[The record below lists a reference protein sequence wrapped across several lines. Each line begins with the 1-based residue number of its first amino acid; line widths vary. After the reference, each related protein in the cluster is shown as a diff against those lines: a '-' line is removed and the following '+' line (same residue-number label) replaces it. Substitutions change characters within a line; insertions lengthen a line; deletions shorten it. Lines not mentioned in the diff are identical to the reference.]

1 MTLPIAA
8 APRSGA
14 GRFTDL
20 ALLLVLATLWGGS
33 YSFIRIGVET
43 IPPVT
48 LIAARTLL
56 AGAILLVVIRAR
68 GLRLPRDLAI
78 WRLFLVQA
86 GLNSVLPFTLIAW
99 AERSVEAGL
108 ATILSSTSPIFVVL
122 LSSLSAT
129 AVRLP
134 RLRLAGIAAGLAG
147 TLLIVGVQALSGF
160 GEQLAAQCALVAA
173 SLCYGGAALFGR
185 HFKGLDPLMPA
196 AGSLICGAAVLLPL
210 SLILDR
216 PWTLAPSGASIQAL
230 LALSVFSTALA
241 FVIYFRLIARL
252 GSVATTSVAYLR
264 VPTGVL
270 IGMVFLGESLAPT
283 AWGGLVLVVG
293 GVLAMTLP
301 LRGPPPVAQ
310 RRTGL

>member
-1 MTLPIAA
+1 MIPSTAAA

-14 GRFTDL
+14 GSFSDL
-20 ALLLVLATLWGGS
+20 ALLLLLATLWGGS
-33 YSFIRIGVET
+33 YSFIKVGVET

-56 AGAILLVVIRAR
+56 AGAILLAVLRWR
-68 GLRLPRDLAI
+68 GLRLPRDGAT

-86 GLNSVLPFTLIAW
+86 CLNSVLPFTLIAW

-108 ATILSSTSPIFVVL
+108 ATILSSTSPIFVVVLGL
-122 LSSLSAT
+122 LAGTGERLSL
-129 AVRLP
+129 LK
-134 RLRLAGIAAGLAG
+134 LAGIASGLAG
-147 TLLIVGVQALSGF
+147 TLLIVGTEAMAGF
-160 GEQLAAQCALVAA
+160 GADLAAQLALVAA

-185 HFKGLDPLMPA
+185 HFKALDPIMPA
-196 AGSLICGAAVLLPL
+196 AGSLICGAALLIPL
-210 SLILDR
+210 SLAVDR

-230 LALSVFSTALA
+230 LALSVASTALA

-270 IGMVFLGESLAPT
+270 IGMVVLGESLAPT
-283 AWGGLVLVVG
+283 AWAGLVLIVG
-293 GVLAMTLP
+293 GVLAMTMP
-301 LRGPPPVAQ
+301 ARG
-310 RRTGL
+310 RRNPT

>member
-1 MTLPIAA
+1 MIPSTAAA

-20 ALLLVLATLWGGS
+20 ALLLLLATLWGGS
-33 YSFIRIGVET
+33 YSFIKVGVET

-56 AGAILLVVIRAR
+56 AGAILLVLIRWR
-68 GLRLPRDLAI
+68 GLRLPRDPAT

-86 GLNSVLPFTLIAW
+86 CLNSVVPFTLIAW

-122 LSSLSAT
+122 LGLLAGTGERLSL
-129 AVRLP
+129 LK
-134 RLRLAGIAAGLAG
+134 LAGIASGLAG
-147 TLLIVGVQALSGF
+147 TLLIVGTEAMAGF
-160 GEQLAAQCALVAA
+160 GADLAAQLALVAA

-185 HFKGLDPLMPA
+185 HFKGLDPIMPA
-196 AGSLICGAAVLLPL
+196 AGSLLCGAALLIPL
-210 SLILDR
+210 SLAVDR

-230 LALSVFSTALA
+230 LALSVASTALA

-283 AWGGLVLVVG
+283 AWAGLVLIVG
-293 GVLAMTLP
+293 GVLAMTMP
-301 LRGPPPVAQ
+301 ARKRPAAA
-310 RRTGL
+310 

>member
-1 MTLPIAA
+1 MAPSTATA

-33 YSFIRIGVET
+33 YTFIKVGVET

-56 AGAILLVVIRAR
+56 AGAILLAVIRWR
-68 GLRLPRDLAI
+68 RLRLPRDLAT

-86 GLNSVLPFTLIAW
+86 CLNSVLPFTLIAW

-122 LSSLSAT
+122 LGLLAGTGERLSA
-129 AVRLP
+129 LK
-134 RLRLAGIAAGLAG
+134 LAGIAAGLAG
-147 TLLIVGVQALSGF
+147 TLLIVGVEAMAGF
-160 GEQLAAQCALVAA
+160 RADLAAQLALVAA

-185 HFKGLDPLMPA
+185 HFKGLDPIMPA
-196 AGSLICGAAVLLPL
+196 AGSLICGAAVLIPL
-210 SLILDR
+210 SLAVDR
-216 PWTLAPSGASIQAL
+216 PWTLAPSMASIQAF
-230 LALSVFSTALA
+230 LALSIFSTALA
-241 FVIYFRLIARL
+241 FVIYFRLIGRL

-264 VPTGVL
+264 VPTGKL
-270 IGMVFLGESLAPT
+270 IGMVFLGETLAPT
-283 AWGGLVLVVG
+283 AWAGLVLIVG

-301 LRGPPPVAQ
+301 ARKPNV
-310 RRTGL
+310 TS

>member
-1 MTLPIAA
+1 MAPSTAA
-8 APRSGA
+8 TAPRSGA

-33 YSFIRIGVET
+33 YTLIRVGVET

-56 AGAILLVVIRAR
+56 AGAILLVLIRWR
-68 GLRLPRDLAI
+68 GLRLPRDLAT
-78 WRLFLVQA
+78 WRLFLIQA
-86 GLNSVLPFTLIAW
+86 CLNSVLPFTLIAW

-122 LSSLSAT
+122 LGLLAGTAERLS
-129 AVRLP
+129 P
-134 RLRLAGIAAGLAG
+134 FKLAGIASGLAG
-147 TLLIVGVQALSGF
+147 TLLIVGVEAMAGF
-160 GEQLAAQCALVAA
+160 GADLAAQLALVAA

-185 HFKGLDPLMPA
+185 HFKGLDPIMPA
-196 AGSLICGAAVLLPL
+196 AGSLICGAIILIPL
-210 SLILDR
+210 SLMLDR
-216 PWTLAPSGASIQAL
+216 PWTLAPSKSSIQAL

-270 IGMVFLGESLAPT
+270 IGMVFLGETLAPT
-283 AWGGLVLVVG
+283 AWAGLVLIVG

-301 LRGPPPVAQ
+301 ARKPNVSS
-310 RRTGL
+310 

>member
-1 MTLPIAA
+1 MPTHAVAA
-8 APRSGA
+8 SHPKA

-43 IPPVT
+43 IPPLT

-56 AGAILLVVIRAR
+56 AGAVLLMVIRWR
-68 GLRLPRDLAI
+68 GLRLPRDLAT
-78 WRLFLVQA
+78 WRLFLTQA
-86 GLNSVLPFTLIAW
+86 CLNSVVPFTLIAW

-122 LSSLSAT
+122 LTCLSST
-129 AVRLP
+129 AERLP

-147 TLLIVGVQALSGF
+147 TLLIVGVQAVTGF
-160 GEQLAAQCALVAA
+160 GEQLGAQLALIAA
-173 SLCYGGAALFGR
+173 SLCYAGAALFGR
-185 HFKGLDPLMPA
+185 NFNGLDPIMPA
-196 AGSLICGAAVLLPL
+196 AGSLICGAVVLLPL
-210 SLILDR
+210 SLVLDR
-216 PWTLAPSGASIQAL
+216 PWTLAPSVASIQAL
-230 LALSVFSTALA
+230 IALSLLSTALA

-270 IGMVFLGESLAPT
+270 ISMIFLGEALAPT
-283 AWGGLVLVVG
+283 AWAGLILVVG

-301 LRGPPPVAQ
+301 VRKHGSL
-310 RRTGL
+310 

>member
-1 MTLPIAA
+1 MAQTTTAAA

-33 YSFIRIGVET
+33 YSFIKVGVET

-56 AGAILLVVIRAR
+56 AGAILLVLIRWR
-68 GLRLPRDLAI
+68 GLRLPRDLGT

-86 GLNSVLPFTLIAW
+86 CLNSVAPFTLIAW
-99 AERSVEAGL
+99 AERRVEAGL

-122 LSSLSAT
+122 LGLFAGTAERLSP
-129 AVRLP
+129 LK
-134 RLRLAGIAAGLAG
+134 LAGIASGLAG
-147 TLLIVGVQALSGF
+147 TLLIVGVEAMAGF
-160 GEQLAAQCALVAA
+160 GADLAAQLALVAA

-185 HFKGLDPLMPA
+185 HFKGLDPIMPA
-196 AGSLICGAAVLLPL
+196 AGSLICGAIILMPL
-210 SLILDR
+210 SLMLDR

-230 LALSVFSTALA
+230 LALSIFSTALA
-241 FVIYFRLIARL
+241 FVIYFRLIGRL

-270 IGMVFLGESLAPT
+270 IGMVFLGETLAPT
-283 AWGGLVLVVG
+283 AWAGLVLIVG

-301 LRGPPPVAQ
+301 ARKPNVIS
-310 RRTGL
+310 

>member
-1 MTLPIAA
+1 MIPSTAA
-8 APRSGA
+8 TSPRSGA

-20 ALLLVLATLWGGS
+20 ALLLLLATLWGGS
-33 YSFIRIGVET
+33 YSFIKVGVET

-56 AGAILLVVIRAR
+56 AGAILLAVIGWS
-68 GLRLPRDLAI
+68 GLRLPRDRAT

-86 GLNSVLPFTLIAW
+86 CLNSVVPFTLIAW

-122 LSSLSAT
+122 LGLLAGTGERLSL
-129 AVRLP
+129 LK
-134 RLRLAGIAAGLAG
+134 LAGIASGLAG
-147 TLLIVGVQALSGF
+147 TLLIVGTEAMAGF
-160 GEQLAAQCALVAA
+160 GADLAAQLALVAA

-185 HFKGLDPLMPA
+185 HFKGLDPIMPA
-196 AGSLICGAAVLLPL
+196 AGSLLCGAALLIPL
-210 SLILDR
+210 SLAVDR

-230 LALSVFSTALA
+230 LALSVVSTALA

-283 AWGGLVLVVG
+283 AWAGLILIVG
-293 GVLAMTLP
+293 GVLAMTMP
-301 LRGPPPVAQ
+301 ARKRPAAA
-310 RRTGL
+310 

>member
-1 MTLPIAA
+1 MIPSTAT

-14 GRFTDL
+14 GRFTEL
-20 ALLLVLATLWGGS
+20 ALLLLLATLWGGS
-33 YSFIRIGVET
+33 YSFIRVGVET

-56 AGAILLVVIRAR
+56 AGAILLAVIGWR
-68 GLRLPRDLAI
+68 GLRLPRDRAT

-86 GLNSVLPFTLIAW
+86 CLNSVLPFTLIAW

-108 ATILSSTSPIFVVL
+108 ATILSSTSPIFVVVLGL
-122 LSSLSAT
+122 LAGTGERLSL
-129 AVRLP
+129 LK
-134 RLRLAGIAAGLAG
+134 LAGIASGLAG
-147 TLLIVGVQALSGF
+147 TLLIVGTEAMAGF
-160 GEQLAAQCALVAA
+160 GADLAAQLALVAA

-185 HFKGLDPLMPA
+185 HFKGLDPIMPA
-196 AGSLICGAAVLLPL
+196 AGSLICGAALLIPL
-210 SLILDR
+210 SLAVDR

-230 LALSVFSTALA
+230 LALSVASTALA

-270 IGMVFLGESLAPT
+270 IGMVVLGESLAPT
-283 AWGGLVLVVG
+283 AWAGLVLIVG
-293 GVLAMTLP
+293 GVLAMTMP
-301 LRGPPPVAQ
+301 ARG
-310 RRTGL
+310 RRNPT

>member
-1 MTLPIAA
+1 MTPSTAAA

-33 YSFIRIGVET
+33 YSFIKVGVET

-56 AGAILLVVIRAR
+56 AGAILLGVLCWR
-68 GLRLPRDLAI
+68 GLRLPRDGAT

-86 GLNSVLPFTLIAW
+86 CLNSVVPFTLIAW

-108 ATILSSTSPIFVVL
+108 ATILSSTSPIFVVVLGL
-122 LSSLSAT
+122 LAGTGERLSL
-129 AVRLP
+129 LK
-134 RLRLAGIAAGLAG
+134 LAGIASGLAG
-147 TLLIVGVQALSGF
+147 TLLIVGTEAMAGF
-160 GEQLAAQCALVAA
+160 GADLAAQLALVAA

-185 HFKGLDPLMPA
+185 HFKGLDPIMPA
-196 AGSLICGAAVLLPL
+196 AGSLLCGAALLIPL
-210 SLILDR
+210 SLAVDR

-230 LALSVFSTALA
+230 LALSVASTALA

-270 IGMVFLGESLAPT
+270 IGMVVLGESLAPT
-283 AWGGLVLVVG
+283 AWAGLVLIVG
-293 GVLAMTLP
+293 GVLAMTMP
-301 LRGPPPVAQ
+301 ARKRPAAA
-310 RRTGL
+310 

>member
-1 MTLPIAA
+1 MTMPAVA
-8 APRSGA
+8 TPRSGA
-14 GRFTDL
+14 GRLTDL

-33 YSFIRIGVET
+33 YTFIRIGVET

-56 AGAILLVVIRAR
+56 AGAVLLVVIRWR
-68 GLRLPRDLAI
+68 GLRLPRDLAT

-122 LSSLSAT
+122 LTCLSGT
-129 AVRLP
+129 AERLP

-147 TLLIVGVQALSGF
+147 TLLIVGVEAMSGV
-160 GEQLAAQCALVAA
+160 GDELAAQLALVAA

-185 HFKGLDPLMPA
+185 NFKGLDPIMPA
-196 AGSLICGAAVLLPL
+196 AGSLICGALVLLPL
-210 SLILDR
+210 SLMLDR
-216 PWTLAPSGASIQAL
+216 PWTLAPSVASIQAL
-230 LALSVFSTALA
+230 IALSLFSTALA

-270 IGMVFLGESLAPT
+270 IGMVFLGETLAST
-283 AWGGLVLVVG
+283 AWAGLVLIVG
-293 GVLAMTLP
+293 GVLAMKLP
-301 LRGPPPVAQ
+301 ARKPNV
-310 RRTGL
+310 TS

>member
-1 MTLPIAA
+1 MTMPAVA
-8 APRSGA
+8 TPRSGA

-33 YSFIRIGVET
+33 YTFIRIGVET

-56 AGAILLVVIRAR
+56 AGAVLLVVIRWR
-68 GLRLPRDLAI
+68 GLRLPRDLAT

-122 LSSLSAT
+122 LTCLLGT
-129 AVRLP
+129 VERLP

-147 TLLIVGVQALSGF
+147 TLLIVGVEAVAGV
-160 GEQLAAQCALVAA
+160 GEHFTAQLALVAA

-185 HFKGLDPLMPA
+185 NFKGLDPIMPA
-196 AGSLICGAAVLLPL
+196 AGSLICGALVLLPL
-210 SLILDR
+210 SLALDR
-216 PWTLAPSGASIQAL
+216 PWTLTPSVASIQAL
-230 LALSVFSTALA
+230 IALSLFSTALA
-241 FVIYFRLIARL
+241 FVIYFRLIVRL

-270 IGMVFLGESLAPT
+270 IGMAFLGEALSPT
-283 AWGGLVLVVG
+283 AWAGLVLVVG

-301 LRGPPPVAQ
+301 ARKPQAPL
-310 RRTGL
+310 

>member
-1 MTLPIAA
+1 MAQTTTAAA
-8 APRSGA
+8 APRPGA

-20 ALLLVLATLWGGS
+20 AVLLVLATLWGGS
-33 YSFIRIGVET
+33 YTFIKVGVET

-56 AGAILLVVIRAR
+56 AGAILLAVIRWR
-68 GLRLPRDLAI
+68 GLRLPRDLAT

-86 GLNSVLPFTLIAW
+86 CLNSVLPFTLIAW

-122 LSSLSAT
+122 LGLLAGTGERLSP
-129 AVRLP
+129 LK
-134 RLRLAGIAAGLAG
+134 LAGIASGLAG
-147 TLLIVGVQALSGF
+147 TLLIVGVEAMAGF
-160 GEQLAAQCALVAA
+160 GADLAAQLALVAA

-185 HFKGLDPLMPA
+185 HFKGLDPIMPA
-196 AGSLICGAAVLLPL
+196 AGSLICGAIILIPL
-210 SLILDR
+210 SLMLDR
-216 PWTLAPSGASIQAL
+216 PWTLSPSMASIQAL

-241 FVIYFRLIARL
+241 FVIYFRLIGRL

-270 IGMVFLGESLAPT
+270 IGMVALGETLAPT
-283 AWGGLVLVVG
+283 AWGGLVLIVG

-301 LRGPPPVAQ
+301 ARKADV
-310 RRTGL
+310 TS

>member
-1 MTLPIAA
+1 MIPSTAAA
-8 APRSGA
+8 APRYGA

-20 ALLLVLATLWGGS
+20 ALLLLLATLWGGS
-33 YSFIRIGVET
+33 YSFIKIGVET

-56 AGAILLVVIRAR
+56 AGAILLGVLRWR
-68 GLRLPRDLAI
+68 GLRLPRDGAT

-86 GLNSVLPFTLIAW
+86 CLNSVVPFTLIAW

-108 ATILSSTSPIFVVL
+108 ATILSSTSPIFVVVLGL
-122 LSSLSAT
+122 LAGTGERLSL
-129 AVRLP
+129 LK
-134 RLRLAGIAAGLAG
+134 LAGIALGLAG
-147 TLLIVGVQALSGF
+147 TLLIVGTEAMAGF
-160 GEQLAAQCALVAA
+160 GADLAAQLALVAA

-185 HFKGLDPLMPA
+185 HFKGLDPIMPA
-196 AGSLICGAAVLLPL
+196 AGSLLCGAALLIPL
-210 SLILDR
+210 SLAVDR

-230 LALSVFSTALA
+230 LALSVVSTALA

-270 IGMVFLGESLAPT
+270 IGMVVLGESLAPR
-283 AWGGLVLVVG
+283 AWAGLVLIVG
-293 GVLAMTLP
+293 GVLAMTMP
-301 LRGPPPVAQ
+301 ARS
-310 RRTGL
+310 RRNPT

>member
-1 MTLPIAA
+1 MIPSTAAA

-20 ALLLVLATLWGGS
+20 ALLLLLATLWGGS
-33 YSFIRIGVET
+33 YTFIKVGVET

-56 AGAILLVVIRAR
+56 AGTILLGVLRWR
-68 GLRLPRDLAI
+68 GLRLPRDRAT

-86 GLNSVLPFTLIAW
+86 CLNSVLPFTLIAW

-122 LSSLSAT
+122 LGVLAGTGERVSL
-129 AVRLP
+129 LK
-134 RLRLAGIAAGLAG
+134 LAGIASGLAG
-147 TLLIVGVQALSGF
+147 TLLIVGTEAMAGF
-160 GEQLAAQCALVAA
+160 GADLAAQLALVAA

-185 HFKGLDPLMPA
+185 HFKALDPIMPA
-196 AGSLICGAAVLLPL
+196 AGSLVCGAALLIPL
-210 SLILDR
+210 SLAVDR

-230 LALSVFSTALA
+230 LALSVVSTALA

-270 IGMVFLGESLAPT
+270 IGMVVLGESLAPT
-283 AWGGLVLVVG
+283 AWAGLVLIVG

-301 LRGPPPVAQ
+301 ARS
-310 RRTGL
+310 RRNPT